1 LKKLLLEEK
10 ITSSL
15 FIMPTQSTN
24 VCRWSDISKPV
35 LFGCISGTVVAS
47 ILWVMSRRK
56 WDQKKIHHEKNI
68 KLGWG
73 GHIPDSNDVDLEAVH
88 EFYKAVQESPLLYEY
103 FMNVKTEKREAVMRN
118 IACLFH
124 KTLQKGY
131 SPADSVRLRN
141 IHKNLNIT
149 DEAYN
154 KFTKLF
160 AHICCKGK
168 SDKLRARMLKSFAML
183 KGEICSTIGKPPVD
197 LAGFFELLTGPR
209 GSSRDFPWAG
219 TKEKASIIGVLRNS
233 HTVSHKVSFPPDSAQ
248 SLVLGRAKAWNN
260 RSTHEILKKKI
271 VELESKINRLAN
283 LNYALDERIKLME
296 PMTPVTVKHRKG
308 QFFVTAG

>member
-1 LKKLLLEEK
+1 
-10 ITSSL
+10 
-15 FIMPTQSTN
+15 MPSAPSIGGLSW
-24 VCRWSDISKPV
+24 VDMSKPA
-35 LFGCISGTVVAS
+35 LFGCICGTVVAS
-47 ILWVMSRRK
+47 ILWGMSRVHQ
-56 WDQKKIHHEKNI
+56 DQKTIHQEKKNK

-73 GHIPDSNDVDLEAVH
+73 GHLPDSNDVDLEAVH
-88 EFYKAVQESPLLYEY
+88 EFYTAVQESPLLYEY
-103 FMNVKTEKREAVMRN
+103 FMNVKAEKREDVMRN

-168 SDKLRARMLKSFAML
+168 SDKLRARMLKTFAML
-183 KGEICSTIGKPPVD
+183 KNEICSTRGRPPVD
-197 LAGFFELLTGPR
+197 LAEFFELLTDSTGCTK
-209 GSSRDFPWAG
+209 DLLQAD
-219 TKEKASIIGVLRNS
+219 TKEKGSLNRVLREP
-233 HTVSHKVSFPPDSAQ
+233 HTGTHKVSFPRDSAQ

-260 RSTHEILKKKI
+260 RSTHEQLKKKI
-271 VELESKINRLAN
+271 SELEVKINHLAN
-283 LNYALDERIKLME
+283 LNYALDARIKLME
-296 PMTPVTVKHRKG
+296 PITPSPVDHRKG
-308 QFFVTAG
+308 KLFVITR